1 MGCALLSEAPMNQS
15 KTISTRSCSKSFTWN
30 LGLSILDTSVAK
42 SFTSKAPVL
51 LLKVYHLRKQHP
63 SPNCLSSKNNS
74 LPFFFFFQFLL
85 PTQPSAL
92 PSKIYPKSVL
102 LSFSYLLPPM
112 QATIIFYQNY
122 YNIFLTSFRL
132 PSFSFS
138 LYNLHLVV
146 KVAF

>member
-74 LPFFFFFQFLL
+74 LPFFFFFNSYFQLS
-85 PTQPSAL
+85 PQHCP
-92 PSKIYPKSVL
+92 PKYIPNQ
-102 LSFSYLLPPM
+102 SFSPLATYYPRCKLPLYFTRIT
-112 QATIIFYQNY
+112 TISSLPVSGFHLFP
-122 YNIFLTSFRL
+122 FLSIIST
-132 PSFSFS
+132 
-138 LYNLHLVV
+138 
-146 KVAF
+146 